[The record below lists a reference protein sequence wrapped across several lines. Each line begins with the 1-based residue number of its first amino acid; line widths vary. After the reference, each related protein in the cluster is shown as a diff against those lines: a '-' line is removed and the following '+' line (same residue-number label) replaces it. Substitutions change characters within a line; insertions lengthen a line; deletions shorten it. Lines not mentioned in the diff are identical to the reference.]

1 MRWGWL
7 VLLLGMTACT
17 STRFTG
23 IVDNKPMDKSI
34 RSMAVYSRNLD
45 EKTCRLI
52 QKKLKESFR
61 KEGLRIH
68 AWRDLF
74 PPDRPP
80 KDRSVARELI
90 HRGVD
95 SVLEVIVEEH
105 AADDSNPYV
114 RESKKNTDRIVSV
127 DRYSPIFMWM
137 PMTRTKMIKICGK
150 KVRFISTLY
159 DSKTGDVLWRGI
171 SITDSEGAIYTSLSS
186 TVSSYVKALKKEMMK
201 IRCNHRPPLP
211 PPPSPPKSPT
221 STHDRG

>member
-1 MRWGWL
+1 MRREWL
-7 VLLLGMTACT
+7 VLLLGMAACT

-23 IVDNKPMDKSI
+23 IVNYKPMDKCI

-68 AWRDLF
+68 AWGDLF
-74 PPDRPP
+74 PPDHPP
-80 KDRSVARELI
+80 EDRSIARELT

-95 SVLEVIVEEH
+95 SVLEIVVEDH
-105 AADDSNPYV
+105 SVDDSNPDV
-114 RESKKNTDRIVSV
+114 RESKKNTDRIVSG
-127 DRYSPIFMWM
+127 DSYSPIFLWM
-137 PMTRTKMIKICGK
+137 PVTRTKMIRIRGR

-159 DSKTGDVLWRGI
+159 DSKTGDILWRGT

-186 TVSSYVKALKKEMMK
+186 AVSSYVKALMKEIMK
-201 IRCNHRPPLP
+201 IRCHDRPPLP
-211 PPPSPPKSPT
+211 PSPSQPEPPT
-221 STHDRG
+221 STYDRG